1 MVSTKLTYVR
11 NVLAVVAVSLVVIGL
26 VGWWDT
32 IEVQQSLMYLATVAI
47 SALVAASAVFA
58 AVSAGIRYSVSWT
71 IGLVTFMIC
80 VVVVEAAT

>member
-1 MVSTKLTYVR
+1 
-11 NVLAVVAVSLVVIGL
+11 
-26 VGWWDT
+26 
-32 IEVQQSLMYLATVAI
+32 
-47 SALVAASAVFA
+47 LVAASAVFA